1 MWGIEALFT
10 INGVLWE
17 CFPQCYCCRLY
28 NVKICVSLQS
38 RGFAV
43 IELSS
48 RLMPL
53 AMNYAM
59 SWEVIQQTT
68 VFLAIRNFNPTRTSL

>member
-1 MWGIEALFT
+1 MFSTML
-10 INGVLWE
+10 L
-17 CFPQCYCCRLY
+17 
-28 NVKICVSLQS
+28 LQTVQREDLCKFAN